1 MISLKTRIV
10 GKLGV
15 PLWVCVLLLA
25 WESGTFVSHAGGPQS
40 KAREPREIAAEIDRL
55 IQRKLAEAKI
65 PSSPNTDDAEF
76 VRRIHLDL
84 VGRIPIG
91 ERAAQFLASKDPL
104 RREKLVEEL
113 LVHPEYG
120 RHFGILWHNRI
131 VPLNFENSR
140 EFKRP
145 FFLWL
150 ADGFN
155 KNRRWS
161 EMVSDLL
168 LAEGDV
174 AGNPALGFYLSPA
187 NTMEGYVHADRVA
200 GTVSELFLGTNL
212 RCAQCHD
219 HPFAKWKQTE
229 FWETAAFFGRVGFTK
244 KFGEKKLVES
254 KDVMARGSEKPVA
267 RADASIQIPGKTK
280 IVKARFLKGELPD
293 LDPEKPFRPA
303 FVAWL
308 TAPSNERFAAAAV
321 NRMWHHFF
329 GRGLANPVNDMHED
343 NPATHPELMQMLTKE
358 FIALGHDAQHLIR
371 CIVLSDTYQRT
382 SRPLAGNKKDHEL
395 YSHAALRQLSGEQLF
410 DSLFMVLESV
420 RYDKDLLKS
429 VTNPGRDHWLQA
441 LSDVRHDLAPTRYTH
456 GVPQALRLLNSS
468 LTNGGE
474 VPVIRKLLKD
484 KTPRDQAL
492 DVLFLEV
499 LARYPTAE
507 ERKDFTTLLT
517 ETPDQMTAYR
527 TVWWVLLN
535 TTEFAVNH

>member
-1 MISLKTRIV
+1 MISHNMRIV
-10 GKLGV
+10 AKNYFV
-15 PLWVCVLLLA
+15 PWLFVLLIWGCGTLDA
-25 WESGTFVSHAGGPQS
+25 YAGGAKSGT
-40 KAREPREIAAEIDRL
+40 REPREVATEIDRL
-55 IQRKLAEAKI
+55 IQKKLADAKI
-65 PSSPNTDDAEF
+65 PSSPAADDAEF
-76 VRRIHLDL
+76 IRRIHLDL
-84 VGRIPIG
+84 AGRIPIG
-91 ERAAQFLASKDPL
+91 ERAADFLASKDPT
-104 RREKLVEEL
+104 RRAKLVDEL
-113 LVHPEYG
+113 LAHLEYG

-145 FFLWL
+145 FFMWL
-150 ADGFN
+150 ADSFQ

-161 EMVSDLL
+161 AMVSDLL
-168 LAEGDV
+168 LAEGDI
-174 AGNPALGFYLSPA
+174 AQTPALSFYMSPA

-200 GTVSELFLGTNL
+200 GTVSELFLGVNL

-244 KFGEKKLVES
+244 KFGEKKVVES
-254 KDVMARGSEKPVA
+254 KEVIARGGEKPVA
-267 RADASIQIPGKTK
+267 RADASIQIPGKSK

-303 FVAWL
+303 FVTWL
-308 TAPSNERFAAAAV
+308 TSPKNERFAAAAV

-329 GRGLANPVNDMHED
+329 GRGLVNPVNDMHED
-343 NPATHPELMQMLTKE
+343 NPATHPELMQMLTRE
-358 FIALGHDAQHLIR
+358 FIASGHDFQHLIR
-371 CIVLSDTYQRT
+371 CIVLSETYQRT
-382 SRPLAGNKKDHEL
+382 SRPVADNKKDQEF
-395 YSHAALRQLSGEQLF
+395 YSHATLRQLNGEQLF

-441 LSDVRHDLAPTRYTH
+441 LSDIRHDLAPTRYTH

-484 KTPRDQAL
+484 KTPRDKAL

-507 ERKDFTTLLT
+507 ERKDFTTFLT
-517 ETPDQMTAYR
+517 ETQDPMTAYR
-527 TVWWVLLN
+527 NVWWVLLN
-535 TTEFAVNH
+535 TSEFAVNH